1 MGTCLGMFY
10 AKSIFSPFLASFLS
24 IKLNYY
30 YTNVL
35 FSVRSLILCLR
46 IELPMLSLSS
56 AKANYTSSC
65 LILSS
70 FGLSGDSL
78 SLFHL
83 PPCSF
88 LILVLLL
95 MSIIVTSAAGT
106 LQLSWFSSSLFFCII
121 RMSSRLY
128 RSISPSSSWL
138 TNYELSEKKKSLLS
152 EP

>member
-1 MGTCLGMFY
+1 MDIPGLIESFFFVISLSLTSLKFKASFCFKSLLIFLPLGCKNFLVIGTCLGIFY
-10 AKSIFSPFLASFLS
+10 AKSIFSPFLASFFS

-30 YTNVL
+30 NINVL

-70 FGLSGDSL
+70 CGLSGDSV

-88 LILVLLL
+88 LILVLL

-106 LQLSWFSSSLFFCII
+106 LQLS
-121 RMSSRLY
+121 
-128 RSISPSSSWL
+128 
-138 TNYELSEKKKSLLS
+138 
-152 EP
+152 

>member
-1 MGTCLGMFY
+1 
-10 AKSIFSPFLASFLS
+10 
-24 IKLNYY
+24 
-30 YTNVL
+30 
-35 FSVRSLILCLR
+35 
-46 IELPMLSLSS
+46 
-56 AKANYTSSC
+56 
-65 LILSS
+65 
-70 FGLSGDSL
+70 
-78 SLFHL
+78 L

-106 LQLSWFSSSLFFCII
+106 LQLSWFSSSLFFYII